1 MFNGSKAEGSSK
13 TSNSGSNG
21 ITANSEFKIIIINPS
36 VLKYSSLATQMA
48 LTIGLGVWGGRKLDI
63 YFQNEKP
70 MLTLVFSILGLA
82 VSLYVVI
89 RSVSKK

>member
-1 MFNGSKAEGSSK
+1 MFNGSKAEGSPEACNSRS
-13 TSNSGSNG
+13 TSF
-21 ITANSEFKIIIINPS
+21 TANSEFKIIRINPS

-48 LTIGLGVWGGRKLDI
+48 LTIGLGVWGGRKLDY

-70 MLTLVFSILGLA
+70 ILTLVFSVLGLA
-82 VSLYVVI
+82 VSLIVVI